1 MQKTNEMRDRLSS
14 EFTENYM
21 EKLFYFC
28 LKKTG
33 NHAEAEDLVSEA
45 FVKAILSWDGK
56 GSLKSWLFRVL
67 KNQFVDET
75 RKKKKKAEVP
85 EEYLLNLP
93 DPDQRERKEAEQYFE
108 EQKWLNER
116 IQRMRP
122 ADQEL
127 MILTLYSGMKDADIA
142 AQMNISVQNLR
153 VKRHRIKQ
161 ALIEATKRGNDDE
174 RRTD

>member
-1 MQKTNEMRDRLSS
+1 M
-14 EFTENYM
+14 
-21 EKLFYFC
+21 
-28 LKKTG
+28 
-33 NHAEAEDLVSEA
+33 
-45 FVKAILSWDGK
+45 
-56 GSLKSWLFRVL
+56 
-67 KNQFVDET
+67 
-75 RKKKKKAEVP
+75 
-85 EEYLLNLP
+85 NLP

-108 EQKWLNER
+108 EQKWLNEQ

-161 ALIEATKRGNDDE
+161 ALIEAAKRGNDDE

>member
-1 MQKTNEMRDRLSS
+1 MDNKILTEAYTFYYSS
-14 EFTENYM
+14 
-21 EKLFYFC
+21 LFSYAFF
-28 LKKTG
+28 LTH

-67 KNQFVDET
+67 KNQFIDET

-108 EQKWLNER
+108 EQKWLNEQ

-161 ALIEATKRGNDDE
+161 ALIEAAKRGNDDE